1 MRPAQSNLI
10 SNPIHKQHTVGV
22 PGPQS
27 VLYPTNQTAA
37 QKQTLAYTVAQQG
50 SPIKL
55 AGFPKLI
62 DQIKESESNKS
73 FIKVNTMSIQEEAYQ
88 ASLNDSV
95 VTNNRRQQPPIV
107 VPTSNHTNYLNA
119 GGSKENSNN
128 IRSNLQEGPSKAYGV
143 TRHQDKP
150 QGAGAPKGG

>member
-10 SNPIHKQHTVGV
+10 SNPIHKQHTVGA
-22 PGPQS
+22 PAPQS

-88 ASLNDSV
+88 ASLNESV
-95 VTNNRRQQPPIV
+95 VTNKRRQQPPIV

-119 GGSKENSNN
+119 GGSKENSN

-143 TRHQDKP
+143 VTRH
-150 QGAGAPKGG
+150 

>member
-22 PGPQS
+22 PAPQS

-73 FIKVNTMSIQEEAYQ
+73 FIKVNSMSIQEETYQ
-88 ASLNDSV
+88 QQVTSLNESV
-95 VTNNRRQQPPIV
+95 VSNKRKQQPIV
-107 VPTSNHTNYLNA
+107 VPTSNHANYINA
-119 GGSKENSNN
+119 GGSKENSN

-143 TRHQDKP
+143 SR
-150 QGAGAPKGG
+150 A

>member
-1 MRPAQSNLI
+1 VPA
-10 SNPIHKQHTVGV
+10 
-22 PGPQS
+22 PQS

-73 FIKVNTMSIQEEAYQ
+73 FIKVNSMSIQEEAYQ
-88 ASLNDSV
+88 QQVTSLNESV
-95 VTNNRRQQPPIV
+95 VSNKRKQQPIV
-107 VPTSNHTNYLNA
+107 VPTSNHTNYINA
-119 GGSKENSNN
+119 GGSKENSN

-143 TRHQDKP
+143 SR
-150 QGAGAPKGG
+150 A